1 MRDLRQL
8 VEQNLSLFLYENA
21 KFYAERL
28 YYEHRTEENL
38 HLLAQCYFR
47 QGKTK
52 QAYLILQQGRS
63 LDDNRYL
70 LATCCLALDKLEE
83 AERALLPFPH
93 CLPQNLTAAT
103 AAEVPGGAS
112 GLYLLGVICKR
123 AHRKDAAKRYFR
135 LALERDASQWGAVT
149 ELADM
154 GEMIDMSKV
163 FGIQLADALQALKT
177 NDSRS
182 RERKA
187 AAAALSSRSRP
198 FNAFN
203 QMGAGMGVAGDA
215 PDAHNASTLSAAS
228 MASISH
234 KMDVTQS
241 RLEHRRMAE
250 TASLGAEGSP
260 AVSLSLGLS
269 SSSLH
274 IPFAT
279 PGSVP
284 QGDFIASL
292 RQSLSGG
299 RSNRAQTAPYSAM
312 SDVTGHSGRG
322 IDVNESVMGMLHTQ
336 HSRDS
341 NQQSH
346 SHSHS
351 HSQIGLRSA
360 LFDMDSPLTPG
371 ALPPNGRGGGDTSGP
386 SAPYSYT
393 GGTPAARYVDR
404 RNTHVSSGG
413 ILGGTGGTGST
424 GDGSGEAD
432 APRRVSF
439 GPATTRLSF
448 GSYGPAR
455 TPAEDITSNMDGSL
469 GLGDTFGVGI
479 GVDGPESGHEEFS
492 PDDPGHPH
500 KMQRLGLG
508 SSGGRNHLGIAEV
521 MSPIAVAHSPGMHLN
536 RRGGDTLDD
545 TAGIICNQNERPNLN
560 SALMEGMS
568 GAAASG
574 KTTNTNIRPNSGA
587 AQTGRGGGGEARI
600 GAAGGGGNVAGA
612 AHVPNAADPGD
623 TVRLA
628 ALLVVL
634 ASGYQLLNL
643 YRCREC
649 IALLHKLPER
659 HFGSAFVQ
667 HLLGRAYYEANDYRP
682 SVLALKEM
690 LRLEPFRLAGTETL
704 STALWHLKKDKEL
717 CALAQQVVQ
726 VDRQSPEAWCVVG
739 NCFSL
744 LREPEGAVR
753 FFQRALDI
761 DKYFTYA
768 HTLCGHEAAS
778 NEDLDKAAQCFRQAI
793 LCDERHYS
801 AWYGLGS
808 IYKRQ
813 ERYELAEFHLRKAL
827 QINAASGKLYCH
839 LGMALHAQNSQSKNE
854 EAYKVLTKACEV
866 DANNPQLHFQRAHVL
881 IATEQYQEA
890 LEELETVR
898 ELAPRE
904 PPVYVLMGQ
913 LCQKLGRNSEAL
925 LYYNV
930 AIDLDPKEAAGLKKS
945 MEDIAAPGDDL
956 DSFEGISGESVEY
969 Q

>member
-1 MRDLRQL
+1 M
-8 VEQNLSLFLYENA
+8 EQNLSLFLYENA

-28 YYEHRTEENL
+28 YYEHRSEENL

-63 LDDNRYL
+63 LDDNRFL

-83 AERALLPFPH
+83 AERALQPFPH
-93 CLPQNLTAAT
+93 CQPQHLTAAT
-103 AAEVPGGAS
+103 AAQVPGGAS

-135 LALERDASQWGAVT
+135 LSLERDPTQWGAIT

-154 GEMIDMSKV
+154 GEMADMSRV
-163 FGIQLADALQALKT
+163 FGMHLSDALQALKS
-177 NDSRS
+177 NDSDSANR
-182 RERKA
+182 RRRA
-187 AAAALSSRSRP
+187 AAVSSRP
-198 FNAFN
+198 Y
-203 QMGAGMGVAGDA
+203 VAAADHIENN
-215 PDAHNASTLSAAS
+215 DAHNASSLSSAS
-228 MASISH
+228 IATISH
-234 KMDVTQS
+234 KMDMTQS
-241 RLEHRRMAE
+241 RLEHRRVVE
-250 TASLGAEGSP
+250 TSLNAEGSP

-299 RSNRAQTAPYSAM
+299 RSSRPNAAVPYSAL
-312 SDVTGHSGRG
+312 SSASGHSGKG
-322 IDVNESVMGMLHTQ
+322 TDVNESVMGMLHTQ
-336 HSRDS
+336 HSRDT
-341 NQQSH
+341 NP
-346 SHSHS
+346 

-360 LFDMDSPLTPG
+360 LFDMDSPLTPNT
-371 ALPPNGRGGGDTSGP
+371 LPPSGARGGGGDSTGLSLP
-386 SAPYSYT
+386 PYTYT
-393 GGTPAARYVDR
+393 GGTPAATSRYVDR
-404 RNTHVSSGG
+404 RNTHMSSGG
-413 ILGGTGGTGST
+413 ILGGTGST

-448 GSYGPAR
+448 GSYGPGGN
-455 TPAEDITSNMDGSL
+455 TPNEDTTSALDASA
-469 GLGDTFGVGI
+469 LGDTFGVGI
-479 GVDGPESGHEEFS
+479 GMEGPDQTAHEEFS
-492 PDDPGHPH
+492 PDEPGHPH
-500 KMQRLGLG
+500 KLQRLG

-521 MSPIAVAHSPGMHLN
+521 MSPIAVAHSPSVHLQ
-536 RRGGDTLDD
+536 RHGGS
-545 TAGIICNQNERPNLN
+545 AAERGIISNQNERPNQNNAQL
-560 SALMEGMS
+560 EGMQGRAGEGPTK
-568 GAAASG
+568 GAG
-574 KTTNTNIRPNSGA
+574 GGTPGA
-587 AQTGRGGGGEARI
+587 HRGGTPGAGRGGGGDARVV
-600 GAAGGGGNVAGA
+600 GGGRDGA
-612 AHVPNAADPGD
+612 TTGAQAAIAADSGEA
-623 TVRLA
+623 VRLA
-628 ALLVVL
+628 SLLVVL
-634 ASGYQLLNL
+634 ASGYQLLSL

-649 IALLHKLPER
+649 IALLHKLPEH
-659 HFGSAFVQ
+659 HFSSAFVQ
-667 HLLGRAYYEANDYRP
+667 HMLGRAYYEANDYKP

-690 LRLEPFRLAGTETL
+690 LRLEPFRLEGTETL

-717 CALAQQVVQ
+717 CALAQQVVE
-726 VDRQSPEAWCVVG
+726 VDRQAPEAWCVVG

-761 DKYFTYA
+761 DRYFTYA

-827 QINAASGKLYCH
+827 QINAASGKLHCH
-839 LGMALHAQNSQSKNE
+839 LGMVLHAQNTHAKNE
-854 EAYKVLTKACEV
+854 EAYQVLSKACDV
-866 DANNPQLHFQRAHVL
+866 DPNNPQLHFQRAHVL
-881 IATEQYQEA
+881 IAAEQYQEA
-890 LEELETVR
+890 LGELEIVR

-913 LCQKLGRNSEAL
+913 LCQKLQRNSEAL
-925 LYYNV
+925 LYYN
-930 AIDLDPKEAAGLKKS
+930 AAMDLDPKEATGLKKS
-945 MEDIAAPGDDL
+945 LEEIADPEEDL
-956 DSFEGISGESVEY
+956 DSFEGITGESVEY

>member
-1 MRDLRQL
+1 MVRDLRQL
-8 VEQNLSLFLYENA
+8 VEQNLSFFLYDNA

-28 YYEHRTEENL
+28 YYEHRSEENL

-103 AAEVPGGAS
+103 AAQVPGGAS
-112 GLYLLGVICKR
+112 GLYLLGVISKR
-123 AHRKDAAKRYFR
+123 AHRKDSAKKYFR
-135 LALERDASQWGAVT
+135 LALEWDPSQWAAVT

-154 GEMIDMSKV
+154 GEMIDMSRV
-163 FGIQLADALQALKT
+163 LGVQLPDALQVLKT
-177 NDSRS
+177 NDARD
-182 RERKA
+182 RERSA
-187 AAAALSSRSRP
+187 AATGSR
-198 FNAFN
+198 FHTVGH
-203 QMGAGMGVAGDA
+203 MDA
-215 PDAHNASTLSAAS
+215 SDAHNASALSAAS

-241 RLEHRRMAE
+241 RLEHRRVAE
-250 TASLGAEGSP
+250 TAALGAEGSP

-284 QGDFIASL
+284 QGNFIASL

-299 RSNRAQTAPYSAM
+299 RSRPQAAQPYSAM
-312 SDVTGHSGRG
+312 SGASGHSGKG
-322 IDVNESVMGMLHTQ
+322 IDVNESVMGMLYAQ
-336 HSRDS
+336 HSRDFT
-341 NQQSH
+341 QQSH
-346 SHSHS
+346 SH
-351 HSQIGLRSA
+351 IGLRSA

-371 ALPPNGRGGGDTSGP
+371 TLPPSGRGAGE
-386 SAPYSYT
+386 SAGHSMAIPQQHT
-393 GGTPAARYVDR
+393 GGTPAAPRFTDS
-404 RNTHVSSGG
+404 RNTHLLSGG
-413 ILGGTGGTGST
+413 ILGGTGST
-424 GDGSGEAD
+424 GDGSSEAG
-432 APRRVSF
+432 ASRRVSF

-448 GSYGPAR
+448 GSYEPGG
-455 TPAEDITSNMDGSL
+455 TPTEDNGGLGASL
-469 GLGDTFGVGI
+469 GLGDTFGSGI
-479 GVDGPESGHEEFS
+479 GMDGPESGHEEFS
-492 PDDPGHPH
+492 PDEPGHPH
-500 KMQRLGLG
+500 KLQRLGSGRG
-508 SSGGRNHLGIAEV
+508 SNHLGMAEV
-521 MSPIAVAHSPGMHLN
+521 MSPIAVAHSPGMLLH
-536 RRGGDTLDD
+536 RHGGRGDASDD
-545 TAGIICNQNERPNLN
+545 TGSITNQNERPSLN
-560 SALMEGMS
+560 NAQVDGLQGVGGVGKA
-568 GAAASG
+568 GANRTA
-574 KTTNTNIRPNSGA
+574 PGA
-587 AQTGRGGGGEARI
+587 THAGRGGKGGALL
-600 GAAGGGGNVAGA
+600 GVAGGDTTASA
-612 AHVPNAADPGD
+612 RAADVAD
-623 TVRLA
+623 THARARLA

-634 ASGYQLLNL
+634 SSSYQLLSL

-649 IALLHKLPER
+649 TAMLHKLPEH
-659 HFGSAFVQ
+659 HFRSAFVQ
-667 HLLGRAYYEANDYRP
+667 HILGRAYYEANDYKP

-717 CALAQQVVQ
+717 CALAQQVVE

-744 LREPEGAVR
+744 QRESEAAAK

-761 DKYFTYA
+761 DRYFTYA

-827 QINAASGKLYCH
+827 QINSASGKLHCH
-839 LGMALHAQNSQSKNE
+839 LGMVLYAQNNPAKND
-854 EAYKVLTKACEV
+854 EAYRVLTKACDV

-881 IATEQYQEA
+881 IAAEQYEQA

-904 PPVYVLMGQ
+904 PPVYALMGQ

-925 LYYNV
+925 LYYN
-930 AIDLDPKEAAGLKKS
+930 AAMDLDPKEAAGLKKS
-945 MEDIAAPGDDL
+945 LEDIADPDEDL
-956 DSFEGISGESVEY
+956 ESFEGISGESVEY